1 MAENELKIGIA
12 LSGGGVRAA
21 VFHLGVLGR
30 LAEDGLLEKITRI
43 STVSGGT
50 LVTGLIYSIA
60 GNKWPTSGFYL
71 NKCLVRTRHYLTRTD
86 VQRGAL
92 FSGGFRPKDLIHRR
106 AKLISRSMQDCW
118 GISGSLNDI
127 PLEPRW
133 VLNATT
139 YESGK
144 NWRFIP
150 QRRMGD
156 YVVPLEPRWVL
167 NATTYESGKN
177 WRFIPQR
184 RMGDYVVNYVEK
196 PCIPLTDAMAA
207 SAAYPSLIGPLVL
220 NTKKFSWFK
229 FEGGN
234 QIPTQPRF
242 KRLHLWDGGVYD
254 NLGVEALFKIQDN
267 DKYQDDFNF
276 LVVSDASNAIETR
289 KHPIWFWKRA
299 YRLMIVAMDQVRSL
313 RARTL
318 NNYFETHNSS
328 GVYLKIGN
336 TGRKILAAVGIE
348 KESIDELTKNSLSLK
363 DAEAAEEFKTTLRKL
378 TKAEYDLLYR
388 HGWEVANFTLQ
399 ARCPNLFQHKELGS

>member
-1 MAENELKIGIA
+1 MAVNDLKIGIA

-86 VQRGAL
+86 IQRGAL

-127 PLEPRW
+127 
-133 VLNATT
+133 
-139 YESGK
+139 
-144 NWRFIP
+144 
-150 QRRMGD
+150 
-156 YVVPLEPRWVL
+156 PLEPRWVL

-229 FEGGN
+229 FEGGK

-254 NLGVEALFKIQDN
+254 NLGAEALFKIQDN

-336 TGRKILAAVGIE
+336 TGRTILAAVGIE

>member
-1 MAENELKIGIA
+1 MAENDLKIGIA

-156 YVVPLEPRWVL
+156 YVV
-167 NATTYESGKN
+167 
-177 WRFIPQR
+177 
-184 RMGDYVVNYVEK
+184 NYVEK

-254 NLGVEALFKIQDN
+254 NLGAEALFKIQDN

>member
-1 MAENELKIGIA
+1 MAVNDLKIGIA

-60 GNKWPTSGFYL
+60 GNKWPTSDFYL
-71 NKCLVRTRHYLTRTD
+71 NKCLVRTRHYLTRTNI
-86 VQRGAL
+86 QRGAL
-92 FSGGFRPKDLIHRR
+92 LSGGFRPKDLIHRR

-127 PLEPRW
+127 
-133 VLNATT
+133 
-139 YESGK
+139 
-144 NWRFIP
+144 
-150 QRRMGD
+150 
-156 YVVPLEPRWVL
+156 PLEPRWVL

-254 NLGVEALFKIQDN
+254 NLGAEALFKIQDN

-336 TGRKILAAVGIE
+336 TGGKILGAVGIDNE
-348 KESIDELTKNSLSLK
+348 LINKLTKNSLPLK
-363 DAEAAEEFKTTLRKL
+363 DAKSAEDFKTTLRKL
-378 TKAEYDLLYR
+378 TDAEYDLLYR

-399 ARCPNLFQHKELGS
+399 ARCPNLFQHKELRS

>member
-1 MAENELKIGIA
+1 MAVNDLKIGIA

-60 GNKWPTSGFYL
+60 GNKWPTSDFYL

-86 VQRGAL
+86 IQRGAL
-92 FSGGFRPKDLIHRR
+92 LSGGFRPKDLIHRR

-118 GISGSLNDI
+118 GISGSLNDV
-127 PLEPRW
+127 PFEPRW

-144 NWRFIP
+144 NWHFIP
-150 QRRMGD
+150 Q
-156 YVVPLEPRWVL
+156 
-167 NATTYESGKN
+167 
-177 WRFIPQR
+177 Q

-229 FEGGN
+229 FEGGK

-267 DKYQDDFNF
+267 DKSHDDCNF

-336 TGRKILAAVGIE
+336 TGGKILGAVGIDNE
-348 KESIDELTKNSLSLK
+348 LINKLTKNSLPLK
-363 DAEAAEEFKTTLRKL
+363 DAKSAEDFKTTLRKL
-378 TKAEYDLLYR
+378 TDAEYDLLYR

-399 ARCPNLFQHKELGS
+399 ARCPNLFQHKELRS

>member
-1 MAENELKIGIA
+1 MAVNDLKIGIA
-12 LSGGGVRAA
+12 LSGGGFRAA

-30 LAEDGLLEKITRI
+30 LAEDGLLEKITHI

-60 GNKWPTSGFYL
+60 GNKWPTSDFYL

-86 VQRGAL
+86 IQRGAL
-92 FSGGFRPKDLIHRR
+92 LSGGFRPKDLIHRR
-106 AKLISRSMQDCW
+106 AKLISRSMQDYW

-127 PLEPRW
+127 
-133 VLNATT
+133 
-139 YESGK
+139 
-144 NWRFIP
+144 
-150 QRRMGD
+150 
-156 YVVPLEPRWVL
+156 PLEPRWVL

-229 FEGGN
+229 FEGGK

-254 NLGVEALFKIQDN
+254 NLGVEALFKIQDK
-267 DKYQDDFNF
+267 DTYQDDSNF
-276 LVVSDASNAIETR
+276 LIVSDASNAIEIK
-289 KHPIWFWKRA
+289 KHSIWFWKRA
-299 YRLMIVAMDQVRSL
+299 YRLMTAAIDQVRSL
-313 RARTL
+313 RARVL
-318 NNYFETHNSS
+318 INHFETHINS

-348 KESIDELTKNSLSLK
+348 KESIDELAKNSLSLK

-378 TKAEYDLLYR
+378 TEAEYDLLYR

-399 ARCPNLFQHKELGS
+399 ARCPNLFQHKELRS

>member
-156 YVVPLEPRWVL
+156 YVV
-167 NATTYESGKN
+167 
-177 WRFIPQR
+177 
-184 RMGDYVVNYVEK
+184 NYVEK

-254 NLGVEALFKIQDN
+254 NLGAEALFKIQDN

>member
-1 MAENELKIGIA
+1 MAVNDLKIGIA
-12 LSGGGVRAA
+12 LSGGGFRAA

-156 YVVPLEPRWVL
+156 YVV
-167 NATTYESGKN
+167 
-177 WRFIPQR
+177 
-184 RMGDYVVNYVEK
+184 NYVEK

-254 NLGVEALFKIQDN
+254 NLGAEALFKIQDN

>member
-1 MAENELKIGIA
+1 MAVNDLKIGIA

-21 VFHLGVLGR
+21 VFHLGLLGR

-60 GNKWPTSGFYL
+60 GNKWPTSDFYL

-86 VQRGAL
+86 IQRGAL
-92 FSGGFRPKDLIHRR
+92 LSGGFRPKDLIHRR

-118 GISGSLNDI
+118 GISGSLNDV
-127 PLEPRW
+127 PFEPRW

-150 QRRMGD
+150 Q
-156 YVVPLEPRWVL
+156 
-167 NATTYESGKN
+167 
-177 WRFIPQR
+177 Q

-196 PCIPLTDAMAA
+196 PSIPLTDAMAA

-229 FEGGN
+229 FEGGK

-242 KRLHLWDGGVYD
+242 KKLHLWDGGVYD

-267 DKYQDDFNF
+267 DKYQDDSNF
-276 LVVSDASNAIETR
+276 LIVSDASNAIEIK
-289 KHPIWFWKRA
+289 KHSIWLWKRA
-299 YRLMIVAMDQVRSL
+299 YRLMTAAIDQVRSL
-313 RARTL
+313 RARVL
-318 NNYFETHNSS
+318 INHFETHINS

-399 ARCPNLFQHKELGS
+399 ARCPNLFQYKELRS

>member
-1 MAENELKIGIA
+1 MAVNDLKIGIA

-21 VFHLGVLGR
+21 VFHLGLLGR

-60 GNKWPTSGFYL
+60 GNKWPTSDFYL

-86 VQRGAL
+86 IQRGAL
-92 FSGGFRPKDLIHRR
+92 LSGGFRPKDLIHRR

-118 GISGSLNDI
+118 GISGSLNDV
-127 PLEPRW
+127 PFEPRW

-150 QRRMGD
+150 Q
-156 YVVPLEPRWVL
+156 
-167 NATTYESGKN
+167 
-177 WRFIPQR
+177 Q

-196 PCIPLTDAMAA
+196 PSIPLTDAMAA

-229 FEGGN
+229 FEGGK

-242 KRLHLWDGGVYD
+242 KKLHLWDGGVYD

-267 DKYQDDFNF
+267 DKYQDDSNF
-276 LVVSDASNAIETR
+276 LIVSDASNAIEIK
-289 KHPIWFWKRA
+289 KHSIWLWKRA
-299 YRLMIVAMDQVRSL
+299 YRLMTAAIDQVRSL
-313 RARTL
+313 RARVL
-318 NNYFETHNSS
+318 INHFETHINS

-399 ARCPNLFQHKELGS
+399 ARCPNLFQHKELRS

>member
-1 MAENELKIGIA
+1 MAENDLKIGIA

-50 LVTGLIYSIA
+50 LITGLIYSIA

-156 YVVPLEPRWVL
+156 YVV
-167 NATTYESGKN
+167 
-177 WRFIPQR
+177 
-184 RMGDYVVNYVEK
+184 NYVEK

-254 NLGVEALFKIQDN
+254 NLGAEALFKIQDN

>member
-1 MAENELKIGIA
+1 MAVNDLKIGIA

-60 GNKWPTSGFYL
+60 GNKWPTSDFYL

-86 VQRGAL
+86 IQRGAL
-92 FSGGFRPKDLIHRR
+92 LSGGFRPKDLIHRR

-118 GISGSLNDI
+118 GVSASLNDI
-127 PLEPRW
+127 
-133 VLNATT
+133 
-139 YESGK
+139 
-144 NWRFIP
+144 
-150 QRRMGD
+150 
-156 YVVPLEPRWVL
+156 PLEPRWVL

-229 FEGGN
+229 FEGGK

-267 DKYQDDFNF
+267 DKYQDDCNF

-289 KHPIWFWKRA
+289 KAF
-299 YRLMIVAMDQVRSL
+299 LFGSGSVR
-313 RARTL
+313 
-318 NNYFETHNSS
+318 
-328 GVYLKIGN
+328 
-336 TGRKILAAVGIE
+336 TGL
-348 KESIDELTKNSLSLK
+348 
-363 DAEAAEEFKTTLRKL
+363 
-378 TKAEYDLLYR
+378 
-388 HGWEVANFTLQ
+388 
-399 ARCPNLFQHKELGS
+399 

>member
-1 MAENELKIGIA
+1 MAVNDLKIGIA

-156 YVVPLEPRWVL
+156 YVV
-167 NATTYESGKN
+167 
-177 WRFIPQR
+177 
-184 RMGDYVVNYVEK
+184 NYVEK

-254 NLGVEALFKIQDN
+254 NLGAEALFKIQDN

>member
-1 MAENELKIGIA
+1 MAVNDLKIGIA

-60 GNKWPTSGFYL
+60 GNKWPTSDFYL

-86 VQRGAL
+86 IQRGAL
-92 FSGGFRPKDLIHRR
+92 LSGGFRPKDLIHRR

-156 YVVPLEPRWVL
+156 YVV
-167 NATTYESGKN
+167 
-177 WRFIPQR
+177 
-184 RMGDYVVNYVEK
+184 NYVEK
-196 PCIPLTDAMAA
+196 PSIPLTDAMAA

-229 FEGGN
+229 FEGGK

-242 KRLHLWDGGVYD
+242 KKLHLWDGGVYD

-267 DKYQDDFNF
+267 DKYQDDSNF
-276 LVVSDASNAIETR
+276 LIVSDASNAIEIK
-289 KHPIWFWKRA
+289 KHSIWLWKRA
-299 YRLMIVAMDQVRSL
+299 YRLMTAAIDQVRSL
-313 RARTL
+313 RARVL
-318 NNYFETHNSS
+318 INHFETHINS

-399 ARCPNLFQHKELGS
+399 ARCPNLFQHKELRS

>member
-1 MAENELKIGIA
+1 MAENDLKIGIA

-30 LAEDGLLEKITRI
+30 LAEDRLLEKITRI

-50 LVTGLIYSIA
+50 LITGLIYSIA

-156 YVVPLEPRWVL
+156 YVV
-167 NATTYESGKN
+167 
-177 WRFIPQR
+177 
-184 RMGDYVVNYVEK
+184 NYVEK

-220 NTKKFSWFK
+220 NTEKFSWFK

-254 NLGVEALFKIQDN
+254 NLGAEALFKIQDN

>member
-1 MAENELKIGIA
+1 MAVNDLKIGIA

-21 VFHLGVLGR
+21 VFHLGLLGR

-60 GNKWPTSGFYL
+60 GNKWPTSDFYL
-71 NKCLVRTRHYLTRTD
+71 NKCLVRTRHYLTRTNI
-86 VQRGAL
+86 QRGAL
-92 FSGGFRPKDLIHRR
+92 LSGGFRPKDLIHRR

-118 GISGSLNDI
+118 GISGSLND
-127 PLEPRW
+127 
-133 VLNATT
+133 
-139 YESGK
+139 
-144 NWRFIP
+144 
-150 QRRMGD
+150 
-156 YVVPLEPRWVL
+156 VPFEPRWVL

-267 DKYQDDFNF
+267 DKYQDDCNF

-336 TGRKILAAVGIE
+336 TGGKILGAVGIDNE
-348 KESIDELTKNSLSLK
+348 LINKLTKNSLPLK
-363 DAEAAEEFKTTLRKL
+363 DAKSAEDFKTTLRKL
-378 TKAEYDLLYR
+378 TDAEYDLLYR

-399 ARCPNLFQHKELGS
+399 ARCPNLFQHKELRS